1 MRKALLYSNESVHIL
16 EGEEEK
22 FQESFSCGGEGEG
35 ARPQDSSLS
44 GARDVDEIKNTSC
57 SEILKDTVVFQKGC
71 IQQCTV
77 QGTERYKIEF

>member
-16 EGEEEK
+16 ESEEEK

-44 GARDVDEIKNTSC
+44 GARDVDEIKKYIVFRNIKRYRGVSKRLH
-57 SEILKDTVVFQKGC
+57 SAVYSSRDRTV
-71 IQQCTV
+71 
-77 QGTERYKIEF
+77 